1 MQELFPRKRKDFFR
15 KYRIS
20 IIKTTNVLRKD
31 ETIMKNKCSVTISD
45 LQISV
50 HTDYDQAY
58 VDELAKTA
66 SAQMEE
72 LLRASRYYSK
82 LDAALLL
89 LLDLNDRNAR
99 LEAENAKMKREME
112 SMKLDVE
119 ILRIEN
125 EKLTGD
131 TADKTK

>member
-1 MQELFPRKRKDFFR
+1 
-15 KYRIS
+15 
-20 IIKTTNVLRKD
+20 
-31 ETIMKNKCSVTISD
+31 MKNKCSVTISD

-58 VDELAKTA
+58 VDALAETA
-66 SAQMEE
+66 TEQLDE
-72 LLRASRYYSK
+72 LLKTSRYYSK

-89 LLDLNDRNAR
+89 LLDLNDKNAR

-125 EKLTGD
+125 EKLTG
-131 TADKTK
+131 TPADKAK